1 MLNEALTPIADRI
14 GRELSQPVADPVRA
28 AADELCRRHGDA
40 IAAILFYGSCLRDKE
55 DHDRVLDFYVIV
67 DRYRDYHGRLHW
79 AVLNKLLPPNVYY
92 LAMAYENRT
101 IRAKYA
107 VISVDHMRHATSR
120 RALMPTLWARFSQPC
135 ALIYRRDENSAD
147 KVRSA
152 LLAAIETTAG
162 AALPLMPERFSP
174 RDLWR
179 RVFQESYRTEFRAE
193 RSNRP
198 DQLIDPYAD
207 RYRTFT
213 ETLLAAGSLPG
224 CTALENGEI
233 GRRPNG
239 LRRAATRATW
249 WLRRLT
255 GKILHP
261 LRLIKSA
268 FTFQG
273 GLDYV
278 LWKIEKHSGIKTE
291 PTDWQRRHPVM
302 AAPLLAWRLR
312 RQGAFR

>member
-55 DHDRVLDFYVIV
+55 DRDRVLDFYVIV

-107 VISVDHMRHATSR
+107 VISVDHLRHATSR

-135 ALIYRRDENSAD
+135 ALIYRRDESSAD

-193 RSNRP
+193 RANRP

-207 RYRTFT
+207 RYDMLT
-213 ETLLAAGSLPG
+213 ETLLAAGRLAGS
-224 CTALENGEI
+224 TAIDGGLI
-233 GRRPNG
+233 GRQPNG
-239 LRRAATRATW
+239 LQRVATRAIW

>member
-1 MLNEALTPIADRI
+1 MLNDAMEPIADCI
-14 GRELSQPVADPVRA
+14 ERELAQPVADSVRA
-28 AADELCRRHGDA
+28 AADELRRRHGDA
-40 IAAILFYGSCLRDKE
+40 VAAILFYGSCLRDKQ
-55 DHDRVLDFYVIV
+55 DRDRVLDFYVVV

-92 LAMAYENRT
+92 LAMGYEDRT

-107 VISVDHMRHATSR
+107 VISRDHLRHATSR

-135 ALIYRRDENSAD
+135 ALIYRRDEASAED
-147 KVRSA
+147 VRNA
-152 LLAAIETTAG
+152 LLAAVETTAG
-162 AALPLMPERFSP
+162 AALPLMPERFTA

-213 ETLLAAGSLPG
+213 ETLLAAGRLPG
-224 CTALENGEI
+224 CTALESGEI
-233 GRRPNG
+233 ARPPNG

-302 AAPLLAWRLR
+302 AAPLLAWRLK